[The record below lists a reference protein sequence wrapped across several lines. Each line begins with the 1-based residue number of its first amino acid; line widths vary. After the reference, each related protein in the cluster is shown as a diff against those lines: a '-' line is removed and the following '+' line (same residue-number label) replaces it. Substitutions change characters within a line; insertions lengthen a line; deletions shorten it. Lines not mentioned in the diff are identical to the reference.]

1 MPETLPILTT
11 SVIGSHAYP
20 SWMWTALE
28 AIEADKYGATDQQ
41 ELFDDAVNIAILDQ
55 ERAGIDIISDGEM
68 RRWYFVQSFYR
79 RMRNLERLEP
89 LRKVGV
95 YGYDSVP
102 RYRPTGRVVLPK
114 GLGIVEEFLYLRK
127 HTKKPV
133 KATCP
138 GPVTLSIHIRT
149 KDDRIYRDRSELY
162 WEFVP
167 VINAELKAL
176 VEAGADFIQIDGP
189 SAAIVAGEIK
199 EYIKLF
205 NAAVDGVNAKIAYH
219 VCFGNL
225 ASRPRGKREYAWMLP
240 ELLNARCHQLV
251 LEFANREMK
260 EVELLKE
267 IAADR
272 EVGVGVVDV
281 KSFHVESPDEVAQRI
296 RAVLRFVPAEK
307 LTLVPDCGFFQLPRW
322 LTVLK
327 LNALVAAAK
336 IVRQELTV
344 RAAAS
349 GCRIR
354 KIAAGAWQG
363 YITPGLPCSCSP
375 AALEPDPSGL

>member
-1 MPETLPILTT
+1 MPESLPILPT

-28 AIEADKYGATDQQ
+28 AVDAGKYGVTDKQ

-79 RMRNLERLEP
+79 RMGGLERLEP
-89 LRKVGV
+89 LRKVGL
-95 YGYDSVP
+95 YSYDSVP
-102 RYRPTGRVVLPK
+102 RYRPTGRVTIPK
-114 GLGIVEEFLYLRK
+114 GLGIVEEFEYLKK
-127 HTKKPV
+127 HTARRV

-138 GPVTLSIHIRT
+138 GPVTLSIHIRI
-149 KDDRIYRDRSELY
+149 KDKEFYRDRTELY

-176 VEAGADFIQIDGP
+176 VEAGADLIQIDEP
-189 SAAIVAGEIK
+189 SAAIVTGELT

-205 NAAVDGVNAKIAYH
+205 NAVVEGVKAKIAYH

-225 ASRPRGKREYAWMLP
+225 SSRPRGKREYAWMLP
-240 ELLNARCHQLV
+240 QLLEAKCEQLV

-272 EVGVGVVDV
+272 EVGAGVIDV
-281 KSFHVESPDEVAQRI
+281 KSFYLEPPGDVAQRI
-296 RAVLRFVPAEK
+296 LQVLKYVPAEK

-322 LTVLK
+322 VTALK
-327 LNALVAAAK
+327 LNALAQGTK
-336 IVRQELTV
+336 LVREELTG
-344 RAAAS
+344 R
-349 GCRIR
+349 
-354 KIAAGAWQG
+354 AAGA
-363 YITPGLPCSCSP
+363 
-375 AALEPDPSGL
+375 SG